1 MNTIVLVLLLLVLL
15 FGAAAVGGYF
25 LVVLPRR
32 WRLPYEQALAA
43 LAGDYREDLERA
55 ERLLGEAVNAG
66 PRGAD
71 LSRIRLARACVR
83 AKQGAFEPDRHA
95 AAATALEELI
105 ATDGRTAQTAY
116 LELWLQARMDN
127 HERVAELFAEH
138 AALLE
143 ARPDSRRI
151 AAVSHL
157 RLAAAHWRRREAEGA
172 LRHFDRVKELGELT
186 EHIPSEVNDLQ
197 MVRGIQ
203 AVFDGETRDAKQ
215 AFAAARER
223 AVEQGR
229 PSVEAELGLVA
240 CDWADGEPG
249 RLGEWLALLADR
261 LEQQPPEDGAAAEL
275 AAGIAVLRLV
285 ALVREWLAR
294 PALSGAPTPDDYAE
308 LERRAQAV
316 RAADPEL
323 GAADLVEG
331 LVRYYF
337 ALNQPERER
346 ALEVLD
352 RHDAVAK
359 KLWPPEVL
367 DLVRRE
373 RELGGEG
380 DAVSRYL
387 ALLGEFLDDP
397 GRPEQDR
404 AELQSL
410 KRRFARFGAPVE
422 SDGAQP
428 QQQSP
433 ADDQRHQAEALR
445 RRIELIVYPRIRD
458 LPPDAPARA
467 ILRDLLAELD
477 KAAGKAADG
486 AGVLH
491 QAQLQLVTN
500 IAQTLLPEETDVPEP
515 A

>member
-1 MNTIVLVLLLLVLL
+1 MNTVLLVLLLLVLL
-15 FGAAAVGGYF
+15 LGAAAVGGYF
-25 LVVLPRR
+25 LVLLPRR
-32 WRLPYEQALAA
+32 WRLPYEQALDA
-43 LAGDYREDLERA
+43 LASDYREDLERA

-83 AKQGAFEPDRHA
+83 AKQGAYEPDRYA

-105 ATDGRTAQTAY
+105 AADGRTTQTAY

-127 HERVAELFAEH
+127 HDRVAELFAEH
-138 AALLE
+138 GALFD

-157 RLAAAHWRRREAEGA
+157 RLAAAHWRRREADGA
-172 LRHFDRVKELGELT
+172 LRHFDRVKALGELT

-203 AVFDGETRDAKQ
+203 AVFDGELRDAKES
-215 AFAAARER
+215 FAAARER

-229 PSVEAELGLVA
+229 SSVEAELGLVV
-240 CDWADGEPG
+240 CDWGDGEPE

-261 LEQQPPEDGAAAEL
+261 LEQQPPESGAAAEL
-275 AAGIAVLRLV
+275 AAGIAELRLV
-285 ALVREWLAR
+285 ALLREWLGR
-294 PALSGAPTPDDYAE
+294 PEKSGAPTPAEFAE

-316 RAADPEL
+316 RAADPES

-337 ALNQPERER
+337 AANQQERDRSLDVLER
-346 ALEVLD
+346 CE
-352 RHDAVAK
+352 AVAK
-359 KLWPPEVL
+359 RTWPPEVL
-367 DLVRRE
+367 ELVRRE

-387 ALLGEFLDDP
+387 ALLAEFLDDP

-404 AELQSL
+404 AELRAL
-410 KRRFARFGAPVE
+410 KWRFARFDDPIE

-428 QQQSP
+428 QQPSP
-433 ADDQRHQAEALR
+433 ADDRRHQAEALR
-445 RRIELIVYPRIRD
+445 ERIELIVYPRIRD
-458 LPPDAPARA
+458 LPEDAPVRVL
-467 ILRDLLAELD
+467 LRELLADLD
-477 KAAGKAADG
+477 AAAGKAAEG

-491 QAQLQLVTN
+491 QVELKLVTN
-500 IAQTLLPEETDVPEP
+500 IAQTLLPEETDVPEH